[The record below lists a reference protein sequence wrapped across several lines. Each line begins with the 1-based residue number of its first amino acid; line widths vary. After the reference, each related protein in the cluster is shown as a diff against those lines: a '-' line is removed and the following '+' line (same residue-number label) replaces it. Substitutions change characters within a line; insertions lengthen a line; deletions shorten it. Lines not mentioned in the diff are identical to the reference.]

1 MSFEKEFEIMRRAE
15 QAGVAFHHAM
25 GVMFYDAETV
35 APEKSVEGRGRTLS
49 FLGDIQYG
57 MMTDP
62 ELMAAI
68 ETLKA
73 HKDEFGPDE
82 QREIELSDKEVSSV
96 AKIPKDE
103 YLAAIVLQDEAT
115 YYWKKAKEAS
125 DFSIFLPYLEKIVE
139 YNRKLAGW
147 LAPEKKPYDALLDLY
162 EEGLDMEFCDKF
174 FSDLREGLVPLIKK
188 VSAAPQVSKACL
200 EGTFPVDAQREFT
213 KEICHMMGLDMDKV
227 TLGEVEHPFTENF
240 NNSDIRLTTHYYEH
254 DFADNMFSILHEG
267 GHSMYEMNC
276 DDKYNFTVFQGGVS
290 MGVHESQSRFYENI
304 IGRSFAFTGPLLE
317 AAKKYFPEQL
327 KDVTHEDF
335 WKAVNRAEAGPIRIA
350 ADELTYALHILVRYE
365 IEKQMIAGTLAVKD
379 APAEWNRLYEEY
391 LGVTPENDAKGILQD
406 SHWAGTSIGYFP
418 TYALGSAYGA
428 QMLDRMLKDH
438 PDLWD
443 KVAKGDLSDV
453 TEWLRTH
460 IHQYACYYKPKD
472 LFEKAC
478 GKFDTKYFVD
488 YLTKK
493 YTEVYGL

>member
-1 MSFEKEFEIMRRAE
+1 MSFEKEFEIIRKAG
-15 QAGVAFHHAM
+15 QASVAFHHAM

-49 FLGDIQYG
+49 FLGDIEYG

-62 ELMAAI
+62 ELVKAL

-73 HKDEFGPDE
+73 HASEFGPDV
-82 QREIELSDKEVSSV
+82 QREIELTDKMVGSI
-96 AKIPKDE
+96 AKVPKDE

-125 DFSIFLPYLEKIVE
+125 DFTIFQPYLEKIVE

-147 LAPEKKPYDALLDLY
+147 ISPDKAPYDALLDMY

-174 FSDLREGLVPLIKK
+174 FSDLRDGLVPLIKR
-188 VSAAPQVSKACL
+188 VSAAPQVDRSVI
-200 EGTFPVDAQREFT
+200 EGHFPAAAQREFT
-213 KEICHMMGLDMDKV
+213 KEICRMMGLDMDKV

-240 NNSDIRLTTHYYEH
+240 NNSDIRLTTHYYED
-254 DFADNMFSILHEG
+254 DFVDNMFSILHEG
-267 GHSMYEMNC
+267 GHSMYEINC

-290 MGVHESQSRFYENI
+290 MGIHESQSRFYENI

-327 KDVTHEDF
+327 EGVTHEQF
-335 WKAVNRAEAGPIRIA
+335 WKAVNRSEAGPIRIA
-350 ADELTYALHILVRYE
+350 ADELTYALHIMVRYE
-365 IEKQMIAGTLAVKD
+365 IEKKMIAGDLAVAD
-379 APAEWNRLYEEY
+379 APAEWNRLYQEY
-391 LGVTPENDAKGILQD
+391 LGISPENDAKGILQD

-418 TYALGSAYGA
+418 TYALGSAYGT
-428 QMLDRMLKDH
+428 QMLDKMEADV
-438 PDLWD
+438 PGLWD
-443 KVAKGDLSDV
+443 SVAAGDLSPV
-453 TEWLRTH
+453 TGWLKAH

-472 LFEKAC
+472 LFERAC
-478 GKFDTKYFVD
+478 GKFDTQYFVD

-493 YTEVYGL
+493 YTQVYGL